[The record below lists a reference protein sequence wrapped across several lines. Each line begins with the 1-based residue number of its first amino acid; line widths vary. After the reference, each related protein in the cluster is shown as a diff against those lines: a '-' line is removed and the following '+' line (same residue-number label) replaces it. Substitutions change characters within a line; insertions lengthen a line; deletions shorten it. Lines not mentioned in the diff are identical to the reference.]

1 MKTGRIMQSKIY
13 RILDYLLRLIL
24 LNALIV
30 IPAFS
35 FFFIYHLIDKEGNYQ
50 LSYLTL
56 IPIFFW
62 LIPSIVATTDVIKQ
76 YETDETNTIFKDFF
90 ISFKQNYLRS
100 LLITIILVVVIA
112 LLGNSIWYFFKYAR
126 KDTLHII
133 GFFLSVSIAFVVLL
147 IVEQIPLV
155 MAYFKKIRVIEILKL
170 SFIMAFKNLGT
181 NIMIALVLIG
191 IFSLDI
197 AFNYLMILGGF
208 SLPIYLAIKMSFKKY
223 IKIYRKVEE

>member
-62 LIPSIVATTDVIKQ
+62 LIPSIIATTDVIKQ

-90 ISFKQNYLRS
+90 VSFKQNYLRS

-126 KDTLHII
+126 KDALHII

-170 SFIMAFKNLGT
+170 SFIMAFKNLGI